1 MRIKRAAMVFM
12 VASWG
17 LATCATTYYADNKAG
32 NDANDGLSAEKAF
45 RTLAVATAR
54 LKPGDVLE
62 ISPGRI
68 YYESLNIVTSGT
80 PEKPVTVRG
89 HGAVISGLAPVPDNS
104 WKDCGEGLWHSP
116 NTFQHGALRP
126 RVLDAAGRMI
136 SVVCGAPKS
145 VPPKKLKPGESIWNG
160 EGIFLRLAAGQ
171 TPVGMGLQGFY
182 RATGVTINKQ
192 NYIVVEDIVA
202 EHFANDGVNVH
213 GCCHGLVFR
222 NITTRWNGDDGF
234 SIHEDV
240 MANVY
245 GLTTHHNDFGIQ
257 DVNASQSFFCGVNSF
272 SNRMCGV
279 DFHGGMRILR
289 DATVYDNGGGQIR
302 VRAGKAGQLGF
313 AATNP
318 MCRTRAYIKNVKV
331 SGGAGEA
338 LMVGA
343 GTDACAME
351 CSFSGTDVGL
361 SVQGELHFLKS
372 TVENCRTANIQCA
385 ESGRLVK

>member
-1 MRIKRAAMVFM
+1 MNRRHLL
-12 VASWG
+12 G
-17 LATCATTYYADNKAG
+17 LAAVAWGMAACATTYYADNKSG

-45 RTLAVATAR
+45 RTLATATAR
-54 LKPGDVLE
+54 LRAGDVLE

-80 PEKPVTVRG
+80 PEKPVTIHG
-89 HGAVISGLAPVPDNS
+89 NGAVISGLAPVPDNG
-104 WKDCGEGLWHSP
+104 WKDCGDGLWLSA
-116 NTFQHGALRP
+116 NNFQYGALRP

-145 VPPKKLKPGESIWNG
+145 MPPAKLKPGESIWNG
-160 EGIFLRLAAGQ
+160 EGIYLRLAAGQ
-171 TPVGMGLQGFY
+171 TPVGMGLKGFY

-257 DVNASQSFFCGVNSF
+257 DVNASQSFFCGVNSY
-272 SNRMCGV
+272 SNRFCGV

-302 VRAGKAGQLGF
+302 VRASKATFGF

-318 MCRTRAYIKNVKV
+318 MCR
-331 SGGAGEA
+331 E
-338 LMVGA
+338 
-343 GTDACAME
+343 
-351 CSFSGTDVGL
+351 
-361 SVQGELHFLKS
+361 
-372 TVENCRTANIQCA
+372 RTAGA
-385 ESGRLVK
+385 VRKVARWRVGKLV

>member
-1 MRIKRAAMVFM
+1 MSNKTVTLVFAMVG
-12 VASWG
+12 WG
-17 LATCATTYYADNKAG
+17 LAACATTYYVDNKAG

-45 RTLAVATAR
+45 RTLAAATPR

-62 ISPGRI
+62 ISPGCI
-68 YYESLNIVTSGT
+68 YHESLNIVTSGT
-80 PEKPVTVRG
+80 PEKPVTVHG
-89 HGAVISGLAPVPDNS
+89 NGAVISGLKPVPDSS
-104 WKDCGEGLWHSP
+104 WKNCGDGLWHSP

-136 SVVCGAPKS
+136 SGVCGTPKS
-145 VPPKKLKPGESIWNG
+145 VPPEKLKPGEAIWNDK
-160 EGIFLRLAAGQ
+160 GIYLRLAAGQ
-171 TPVGMGLQGFY
+171 TPVGMGLKGFY

-202 EHFANDGVNVH
+202 EYFANDGVNVH

-257 DVNASQSFFCGVNSF
+257 DVNASQSFFCGVHSF

-289 DATVYDNGGGQIR
+289 DATVHDNGGGQIR
-302 VRAGKAGQLGF
+302 VRAGRAPQLGF
-313 AATNP
+313 AETNP

-331 SGGAGEA
+331 SGGAGDA
-338 LMVGA
+338 LLVGA
-343 GTDACAME
+343 GADACAME

-361 SVQGELHFLKS
+361 NVQGELHFLKS
-372 TVENCRTANIQCA
+372 TVEGCRKENIQCA
-385 ESGRLVK
+385 EGGRLVK

>member
-1 MRIKRAAMVFM
+1 MNAKNATLVFAMVG
-12 VASWG
+12 WG
-17 LATCATTYYADNKAG
+17 LVACATTYYADNKTG
-32 NDANDGLSAEKAF
+32 DDANDGLSAEKAF
-45 RTLAVATAR
+45 RTLAAAVVR
-54 LKPGDVLE
+54 LKLGDVLE

-80 PEKPVTVRG
+80 PEKPVTVHG
-89 HGAVISGLAPVPDNS
+89 NGAVISGLGPVPDSS
-104 WKDCGEGLWHSP
+104 WKDCGDGLWHSP
-116 NTFQHGALRP
+116 NTFQRGALRP

-136 SVVCGAPKS
+136 SVVCGTPKS
-145 VPPKKLKPGESIWNG
+145 VPPEKLKPGESIWNG
-160 EGIFLRLAAGQ
+160 EGIYLRLPAGQ

-182 RATGVTINKQ
+182 RATGVTIAKR

-245 GLTTHHNDFGIQ
+245 GLTTHHNDYGIQ
-257 DVNASQSFFCGVNSF
+257 DVNASQSFFCGVNAF
-272 SNRMCGV
+272 SNRLCGV

-289 DATVYDNGGGQIR
+289 DATVYGNGGGQIR
-302 VRAGKAGQLGF
+302 VYAGTAQHLGF

-318 MCRTRAYIKNVKV
+318 MCRARAYIRNVKV

-338 LMVGA
+338 LLVGA
-343 GTDACAME
+343 GADACAVE
-351 CSFSGTDVGL
+351 CGFSGTDVGL
-361 SVQGELHFLKS
+361 KVQGELHFLKS
-372 TVENCRTANIQCA
+372 TVEGCRKADIQCA
-385 ESGRLVK
+385 EGARLVK